1 MWQSHCSGASGA
13 KNDLL
18 AAGTLRIE
26 CPEHQGPT
34 QTRDMVRDH
43 VINVLQHMCY
53 ICHTCIYQNR
63 HTRAVFASELWWIL
77 KVLHVNLG
85 TVRRCLIQ
93 RLDGGISS
101 VQTVFRIRLRV
112 IGSSFL
118 CLGPLGLRSTHSYR
132 IPPIISVLCNEIEIS
147 VDLLFELFSFE
158 SHRLLSQ
165 NDEHNQILSQ
175 RDECI
180 VPVACHEPNLCRGT
194 CRIGWMS
201 THELTK
207 HNSDN

>member
-1 MWQSHCSGASGA
+1 MSYQSWS
-13 KNDLL
+13 LL
-18 AAGTLRIE
+18 ISYQILATMKLQCANLIVAVLLTVGTLRIE
-26 CPEHQGPT
+26 CSEHHGPT
-34 QTRDMVRDH
+34 QTKDMVRDH
-43 VINVLQHMCY
+43 VINVLQLMCY
-53 ICHTCIYQNR
+53 LCHTCIYQNR

-132 IPPIISVLCNEIEIS
+132 IPVEEAQRMI
-147 VDLLFELFSFE
+147 
-158 SHRLLSQ
+158 LLSPP
-165 NDEHNQILSQ
+165 I
-175 RDECI
+175 
-180 VPVACHEPNLCRGT
+180 
-194 CRIGWMS
+194 
-201 THELTK
+201 
-207 HNSDN
+207 